1 MLAIACVLLLEAEGI
16 AALLPVILGAAIVV
30 SSFIKLCHAFELKRA
45 GWGGW
50 VSVLVLS
57 LIGLVF
63 GVLMLINPFKV
74 ATTVMILIGAGLVY
88 SGVTDLVAILFISQQ
103 IRRDMNAPGG
113 PFAR

>member
-1 MLAIACVLLLEAEGI
+1 
-16 AALLPVILGAAIVV
+16 
-30 SSFIKLCHAFELKRA
+30 
-45 GWGGW
+45 
-50 VSVLVLS
+50 
-57 LIGLVF
+57 VF

-103 IRRDMNAPGG
+103 IRRDMNTPGS

>member
-1 MLAIACVLLLEAEGI
+1 M
-16 AALLPVILGAAIVV
+16 
-30 SSFIKLCHAFELKRA
+30 
-45 GWGGW
+45 
-50 VSVLVLS
+50 LVLS

-74 ATTVMILIGAGLVY
+74 AATVMILIGAGLVY

-103 IRRDMNAPGG
+103 IRRDMNAPGS